1 MDKALITGRDS
12 ASGGFWLFIGKIVST
27 VILAVAIIIM
37 GKFIPVEE
45 YGLYAIAL
53 IPAATMLLFQD
64 WGVGPAMTKYC
75 AQYRVTNGKSDLRSM
90 IVAGLIFEGVTGT
103 VLTIIS
109 LLMANFIA
117 TAVFSKPESA
127 FLITLVSASIL
138 PASFLTGIN
147 SIFIGFERMKLN
159 SLTMICQSTVY
170 CTLSPLLVYLGY
182 GASGAIVGYVVSI
195 LTTAAVAMI
204 LLYFAIFRKLDR
216 NKMNKITVF
225 QSLKLLLLFG
235 VPLAIGTLLGG
246 ITAQFYSF
254 MMASFVNEVMI
265 GNYQIAYN
273 FAITLQFLT
282 FPIATVLFPAFSKF
296 NPQKERQAL
305 KTVFTSSVK
314 YTSLFVVPA
323 SMALMVLSKPLIG
336 TLFGDKWFYAPS
348 FLSFY
353 VIGGLLRLLGNLS
366 MIILL
371 TAIGETKMVMKLSIL
386 TLATGIPTAF
396 LLIPQFGIPG
406 YILVSFGANIPSI
419 FISIYWIW
427 KHYGIKVEFRNSVKI
442 FLASALAAT
451 TTYLFL
457 NIFAAAAWVLLTAG
471 FMLFLTIY
479 LIAAPLIGAVNQADI
494 NNLRAIFS
502 NLGIIS
508 RLLEIV
514 LTVVEKP
521 LKLRTQQSKIRK
533 Q

>member
-282 FPIATVLFPAFSKF
+282 FPIATVLFPAFSKSF
-296 NPQKERQAL
+296 QK
-305 KTVFTSSVK
+305 
-314 YTSLFVVPA
+314 
-323 SMALMVLSKPLIG
+323 
-336 TLFGDKWFYAPS
+336 
-348 FLSFY
+348 
-353 VIGGLLRLLGNLS
+353 
-366 MIILL
+366 
-371 TAIGETKMVMKLSIL
+371 
-386 TLATGIPTAF
+386 LATEEDCHE
-396 LLIPQFGIPG
+396 L
-406 YILVSFGANIPSI
+406 PSI
-419 FISIYWIW
+419 
-427 KHYGIKVEFRNSVKI
+427 
-442 FLASALAAT
+442 
-451 TTYLFL
+451 
-457 NIFAAAAWVLLTAG
+457 
-471 FMLFLTIY
+471 
-479 LIAAPLIGAVNQADI
+479 
-494 NNLRAIFS
+494 
-502 NLGIIS
+502 
-508 RLLEIV
+508 
-514 LTVVEKP
+514 
-521 LKLRTQQSKIRK
+521 
-533 Q
+533 